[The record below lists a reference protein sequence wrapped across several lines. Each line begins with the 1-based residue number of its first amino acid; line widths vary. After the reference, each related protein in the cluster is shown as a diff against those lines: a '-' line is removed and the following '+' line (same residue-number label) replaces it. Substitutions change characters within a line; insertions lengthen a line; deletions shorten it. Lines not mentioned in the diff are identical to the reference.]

1 MRGSILQFRC
11 RVQGRQKDLAL
22 LEVQVGLGVRLN
34 GRACQD
40 PLIKK
45 LEGILQGAINDVC
58 KCNCQLDSSSGRC
71 PSLPFRPYAPVVD
84 PVIDQCPSSGSNYP
98 SYYPTT
104 RPTYRPP
111 TVSSATW
118 KPVVSPVPLVSSSDE
133 DNSSIIFAQDGDSI
147 SDPSSDYFD
156 EESDSSSSDEEDF
169 FNDGGVWDNF
179 DIRRRKRVH
188 SKKRSIISE
197 LLFCCS

>member
-1 MRGSILQFRC
+1 MSKLSAC
-11 RVQGRQKDLAL
+11 
-22 LEVQVGLGVRLN
+22 RLN

-188 SKKRSIISE
+188 S
-197 LLFCCS
+197 